1 MQSAL
6 RNIYVYTYMHTITI
20 KRDLELKREQGG
32 GIQESLEGGKAKEE
46 CCDCIIISKI
56 KTEK

>member
-1 MQSAL
+1 
-6 RNIYVYTYMHTITI
+6 MHTITI